1 MRAYLL
7 ALVLA
12 LLLGAL
18 LMWLMQAGS
27 GYVLVSLGQTAVE
40 MSFWGA
46 GILLL
51 LWVVGLYCAIALA
64 GWLARMGGLSNW
76 WRQRRHSDRQQRSQV
91 GLRAYALGLWDMAA
105 EQLQSASEV
114 SSAASIQL
122 LLAARAQA
130 QTGNI
135 NSARASLERYK
146 TVFPN
151 AAVDADL
158 ILAEI
163 LIDEQKFAEAK
174 ALVATI
180 KNSDAADPAR
190 LSALINA
197 HIRCNQWV
205 LAAALLPTLGA
216 ARGVCK
222 ASLATLELHVYRGQ
236 LSDFSAL
243 SGDAASSSQLRRERL
258 DELWKRIPRGLKKRH
273 QLVAPYAA
281 CLDRLGAGAEAK
293 ALLVKTL
300 NAGWQPELVGLFGSI
315 QQPTTDKHLACAEN
329 WLVAHP
335 KDAHLLIALGQIC
348 RRLRFFVKATDYLQ
362 RAHGLS
368 PSPRVLSELAAVK
381 ADMGDAAG
389 SARLYREGLLTALS
403 SQSATLPN
411 RSDTD

>member
-1 MRAYLL
+1 MRTYLL

-12 LLLGAL
+12 LMLGAL
-18 LMWLMQAGS
+18 LIWLMQAGS

-40 MSFWGA
+40 MSFWSA

-51 LWVVGLYCAIALA
+51 LLVVGLYGGIALA
-64 GWLARMGGLSNW
+64 GWLARMGALSNW

-105 EQLQSASEV
+105 EQLQSVSDV
-114 SSAASIQL
+114 SSTASVQL

-130 QTGNI
+130 QIANFDG
-135 NSARASLERYK
+135 ARAALERYK
-146 TVFPN
+146 TIFPN
-151 AAVDADL
+151 AAADADL
-158 ILAEI
+158 ILADI
-163 LIDEQKFAEAK
+163 LIDGQKFAEAK

-180 KNSDAADPAR
+180 KSSDAADPAR
-190 LSALINA
+190 LSALIKA
-197 HIRCNQWV
+197 HIRCNQWPQ
-205 LAAALLPTLGA
+205 ATALLPTLGA
-216 ARGVCK
+216 AKGVCK

-236 LSDFSAL
+236 LGDFSAL
-243 SGDAASSSQLRRERL
+243 SEDTASSPQLRRERL
-258 DELWKRIPRGLKKRH
+258 EALWKRIPRGLKKRH
-273 QLVAPYAA
+273 ELVAPYAA
-281 CLDRLGAGAEAK
+281 CLDSLGAGAEAK

-300 NAGWQPELVGLFGSI
+300 KTGWQPELAGLFGSI

-368 PSPRVLSELAAVK
+368 PSPRVLSEMAAVK
-381 ADMGDAAG
+381 ADMGDAVG
-389 SARLYREGLLTALS
+389 SARLYREGLLAALS
-403 SQSATLPN
+403 S

>member
-1 MRAYLL
+1 M

-40 MSFWGA
+40 MSFWSA
-46 GILLL
+46 AILLL
-51 LWVVGLYCAIALA
+51 LLIVGLYCAIALA
-64 GWLARMGGLSNW
+64 GWLARLGGLSNW
-76 WRQRRHSDRQQRSQV
+76 LLQRRQSDRQQRSQV

-105 EQLQSASEV
+105 EQLQSAPEV
-114 SSAASIQL
+114 SSAYSIQL

-130 QTGNI
+130 QTDNI
-135 NSARASLERYK
+135 DGARAALERYK

-151 AAVDADL
+151 AAADADL
-158 ILAEI
+158 ILADI
-163 LIDEQKFAEAK
+163 LIDGQKFAEAK
-174 ALVATI
+174 ALVAAI
-180 KNSDAADPAR
+180 KSSDAPDLAR
-190 LSALINA
+190 LSALIRA
-197 HIRCNQWV
+197 HIRCNQWAP
-205 LAAALLPTLGA
+205 AAALLPTLGA

-222 ASLATLELHVYRGQ
+222 ASLATLELHLYRGQ
-236 LSDFSAL
+236 LSDFSVL
-243 SGDAASSSQLRRERL
+243 SEAATSSSQPPRERL

-273 QLVAPYAA
+273 ELVAPYAA
-281 CLDRLGAGAEAK
+281 CLDSLGAGAEAK

-300 NAGWQPELVGLFGSI
+300 KTGWQPELVGLFGSI

-335 KDAHLLIALGQIC
+335 KDTHLLIALGQIC
-348 RRLRFFVKATDYLQ
+348 RRLRFFAKATDYLQ

-368 PSPRVLSELAAVK
+368 PNPRVLSELAAVK

-389 SARLYREGLLTALS
+389 SAQLYREGLLMALS
-403 SQSATLPN
+403 SQSVTLSS